1 MNEWGTI
8 LAKSLEEFGV
18 GFLNFLYKFIPALII
33 FIIGWLIAAV
43 VGKIISEVL
52 KRLKLDKFFE
62 ARGWKEA
69 MEKAEIRITISE
81 FIGALCKWAL
91 IIVFLAIAVELLVG
105 SSGFSGFLYESV
117 IPWLGR
123 LLVAIAIFIVVAII
137 ANFAE
142 KATHASLEK
151 AKIGFASL
159 GASMVKWAI
168 WIFGIFTILTQLGI
182 GKDLLLTLF
191 QGLVALIAIA
201 GGLAFGLGGKDLAA
215 ELLTS
220 LKERLKK

>member
-1 MNEWGTI
+1 MDEWGTI

-18 GFLNFLYKFIPALII
+18 GFLNFLYKFVPALII

-69 MEKAEIRITISE
+69 MEKAEIRTTISE
-81 FIGALCKWAL
+81 FIGALCKWIL
-91 IIVFLAIAVELLVG
+91 IIVFLAIAVELLVRP
-105 SSGFSGFLYESV
+105 SGFSEFLYGSV
-117 IPWLGR
+117 IPWLGN
-123 LLVAIAIFIVVAII
+123 LLVAIAIFVVVVII

-142 KATHASLEK
+142 KATRVSLEK
-151 AKIGFASL
+151 AKVSFASF

-168 WIFGIFTILTQLGI
+168 WVFGIFAILTQLGI

-201 GGLAFGLGGKDLAA
+201 GGLAFGLGGKDVAA

>member
-43 VGKIISEVL
+43 VGKIVSEIL

-69 MEKAEIRITISE
+69 MEKAEIKTTISE
-81 FIGALCKWAL
+81 FIGALCKWIL
-91 IIVFLAIAVELLVG
+91 IIVFLAVAVELLVG
-105 SSGFSGFLYESV
+105 PSGFSGFLYESV

-123 LLVAIAIFIVVAII
+123 LLVAIAIFVVVAII

-142 KATHASLEK
+142 KATHASLER
-151 AKIGFASL
+151 AKVGFAGL
-159 GASMVKWAI
+159 GASMVKWSI
-168 WIFGIFTILTQLGI
+168 WVFGIFTILTQLGI

>member
-1 MNEWGTI
+1 MNNFGLI
-8 LAKSLEEFGV
+8 LTKSLEEFGV

-33 FIIGWLIAAV
+33 FIIGWLIAGCI
-43 VGKIISEVL
+43 GKVITEIL
-52 KRLKLDKFFE
+52 KKLKLDKFFE

-69 MEKAEIRITISE
+69 MEKAEIKTTISE
-81 FIGALCKWAL
+81 FIGTLCKWIL
-91 IIVFLAIAVELLVG
+91 IIVFLGIAVEFLVG
-105 SSGFSGFLYESV
+105 QSGFSEFLYTSV
-117 IPWLGR
+117 IPWLGK
-123 LLVAIAIFIVVAII
+123 LLVAVAIFVVVVII

-142 KATHASLEK
+142 KAIHVSLEK
-151 AKIGFASL
+151 AKVSFASL

-168 WIFGIFTILTQLGI
+168 WIFGIFAILTQLGI
-182 GKDLLLTLF
+182 GRDLLLTLF

-201 GGLAFGLGGKDLAA
+201 GGLAFGLGGKDVAA